1 MRIAIVHNA
10 YGKPSGEEVAVET
23 HIALLQARGHEVV
36 RFQRSSAELET
47 MTLGNARA
55 FFTGIYNPAARRA
68 FARFLD
74 REQPDLVHVHNLF
87 PLISPSILAECR
99 RVPTVMTLHNF
110 RLICPNALLLRDGR
124 ICHDCL
130 GGHEYRCVLHNCE
143 RSFPKSLGYALRTA
157 FVRRRSLLGNIR
169 RFICLTAFQRDLF
182 VREGFPA
189 EKMAVV
195 PNAIP
200 QAWLEAS
207 RGEACLA
214 PTTPSSDQF
223 VGYVGRVSPE
233 KDVPTLLEAARR
245 LPDVPFKI
253 AGSYWRMPEQI
264 RNTTPNV
271 EFVGHLE
278 QDALRDFYRR
288 MRVLVFATRCYENFP
303 VTLLEAMAQGIPVVC
318 ARIGGLP
325 EIVEGAFYE
334 PGNADDLAAQIR
346 ESWNRGVS
354 GRAKALRDYHPDVV
368 MRKLMTVYDDV
379 R

>member
-10 YGKPSGEEVAVET
+10 YGKPSGEETVVET
-23 HIALLQARGHEVV
+23 HAALLAAHGHEVV
-36 RFQRSSAELET
+36 RFQRSSAELDT
-47 MTLGNARA
+47 MTLGGARA
-55 FFTGIYNPAARRA
+55 FFTGIYNAAARRA

-74 REQPDLVHVHNLF
+74 RERPDLVHVHNLF
-87 PLISPSILAECR
+87 PLISPAILAECG

-130 GGHEYRCVLHNCE
+130 GGREYRCVLHNCE
-143 RSFPKSLGYALRTA
+143 HNFPKSLGYALRTA
-157 FVRRRSLLGNIR
+157 FVRRGSLLNNVR
-169 RFICLTAFQRDLF
+169 RFICLTQFQRDLF

-189 EKMAVV
+189 KKMAVV

-200 QAWLEAS
+200 SVWLGAPPHEG
-207 RGEACLA
+207 GE
-214 PTTPSSDQF
+214 F

-245 LPDVPFKI
+245 LPDIPFKI

-264 RNTTPNV
+264 RSTTPNV
-271 EFVGHLE
+271 EFVGHLDLE
-278 QDALRDFYRR
+278 ALRDLYRR

-303 VTLLEAMAQGIPVVC
+303 VTLLEAMAQDVPIVC
-318 ARIGGLP
+318 AKIGGLT

-334 PGNADDLAAQIR
+334 PGNADDLVARIR
-346 ESWNRGVS
+346 ESWNHGVS
-354 GRAKALRDYHPDVV
+354 GWAKALRDYHPDVV
-368 MRKLMTVYDDV
+368 ARQLAAVYDDV